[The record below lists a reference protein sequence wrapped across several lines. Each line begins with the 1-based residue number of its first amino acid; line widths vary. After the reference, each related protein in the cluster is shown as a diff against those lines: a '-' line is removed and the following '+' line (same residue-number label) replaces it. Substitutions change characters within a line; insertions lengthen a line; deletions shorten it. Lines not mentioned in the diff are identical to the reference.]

1 MFLSKGMKFILWC
14 AIFVVFFY
22 GVWNLFNEQKEVPK
36 VIGFTKFKQEVVS
49 GHVKDV
55 NINDEKQEIIG
66 SYIDTIGGRFKV
78 NFTRDAEVS
87 KLLEKHSVTY
97 KAEPPAE
104 SPWWTTLIWIAPYAI
119 LFLFMFFL
127 FRQAGSGG
135 QQAFSF
141 GRSRAKLFNE
151 QMKKVTFQDV
161 AGVDE
166 AKEELGEV
174 VDFLKNSDKYKAL
187 GARIPKG
194 ILLLGAPGTGK
205 TLMGRAI
212 AGEAGVQFFYISGSD
227 FVEMFVGVG
236 ASRVRDLF
244 MQAKKASPSI
254 IFVDEIDAVG
264 RQRGAGLGG
273 GHDEREQTLNQ
284 LLVEMD
290 GFEPNSGVIMMAA
303 TNRPDVLDP
312 ALLRPGRFDRMVV
325 VDKPDIR
332 GRKAILEVHIRGKKL
347 AGDVDLDVLSRRTP
361 GFTGADLENLL
372 NEAALLAARNNKELI
387 EMKDCEEAIDRV
399 IVGPER
405 KSRLISEKEKL
416 IVAYHEGGHALA
428 AKLIPEA
435 DPIRKVTVLPRG
447 MALGV
452 TWHMPSEDKYL
463 RSRKELLAQITTS
476 LAGRVAE
483 EIVFEEVSTGA
494 ANDLKVSTE
503 VAHDMVCRFGMSE
516 KLGPLTFGKKHEQ
529 VFLGRDIME
538 ARDFSEEVARQID
551 EEVRII
557 VHQCYEKA
565 RNLLVENRDKL
576 EKLVDALKEREVLEG
591 EELDALLQI
600 NGCAPSTD
608 SQEAAPE
615 LFAGGSSASDP
626 PEDES

>member
-1 MFLSKGMKFILWC
+1 MKFILWL
-14 AIFVVFFY
+14 AIFMAFFY
-22 GVWNLFNEQKEVPK
+22 GLWNLFNEQKDAPK
-36 VIGFTKFKQEVVS
+36 VLSYTKFKQEVIS

-55 NINDEKQEIIG
+55 NINDEKQEILG

-87 KLLEKHSVTY
+87 KLLDKHGVTY

-104 SPWWTTLIWIAPYAI
+104 SPWWNTLIWISPYVL
-119 LFLFMFFL
+119 LFLFMYFL
-127 FRQAGSGG
+127 FRQAGEGG
-135 QQAFSF
+135 RQAFSF
-141 GRSRAKLFNE
+141 GRSRAKILSD
-151 QMKKVTFQDV
+151 QWQKVTFQDV

-174 VDFLKNSDKYKAL
+174 VDFLKNQDKYKAL

-290 GFEPNSGVIMMAA
+290 GFEPNSGVIMLAA
-303 TNRPDVLDP
+303 TNRPDILDP

-332 GRKAILEVHIRGKKL
+332 GRKAILEVHCKGKKL
-347 AGDVDLDVLSRRTP
+347 AESVDLDILSRRTP

-372 NEAALLAARNNKELI
+372 NEAALLAARAGKTVINME
-387 EMKDCEEAIDRV
+387 DCEEAIDRV

-405 KSRLISEKEKL
+405 KSRLISDKEKQ
-416 IVAYHEGGHALA
+416 IVAYHEAGHALA

-435 DPIRKVTVLPRG
+435 DPVRKVTVLPRG

-463 RSRKELLAQITTS
+463 RSRKELLAQITSS

-483 EIVFEEVSTGA
+483 EIVFGEISTGA
-494 ANDLKVSTE
+494 ANDLKVSTDI
-503 VAHDMVCRFGMSE
+503 AHDMVCRFGMSE
-516 KLGPLTFGKKHEQ
+516 KLGPLTFGNKHEQ

-538 ARDFSEEVARQID
+538 DRNFSEEVARQID
-551 EEVRII
+551 EEVRRL
-557 VHQCYEKA
+557 VHECYEKA
-565 RNLLVENRDKL
+565 RNLLLENRDKL
-576 EKLVDALKEREVLEG
+576 EKLVSALQEREVLEG
-591 EELDALLQI
+591 EELDAIFQG
-600 NGCAPSTD
+600 NGTGNGSK
-608 SQEAAPE
+608 SEAEA
-615 LFAGGSSASDP
+615 
-626 PEDES
+626 